1 MTEKKKGRWLLPAS
15 LVVILAVVAAAM
27 IGSVTRAKPLPT
39 PHEAMRK
46 AVDSLEPL
54 PDPVTLGVLG
64 QGEMGGERFGVSGNL
79 NLQTGKN
86 GLELSLT
93 DFTLGYEDGSTDL
106 EVYINSEVAAVHIPE
121 LLGETWYGVDFM
133 KGLKVQATEVVSEE
147 LVDWYFDDGGLS
159 EAQAAVKELRAAL
172 AKIKQ
177 VGLSEG
183 EKGSLW
189 AFFAKL
195 EGDCRRQEDG
205 DGYVLQFSATGEQIA
220 DLLNDYN
227 WKVPF
232 NTSEPAPADPA
243 HSVMITPTDS
253 RFTFHVDS
261 RYRLTYLDITP
272 QGSDQPFL
280 MLDLGDPD
288 EPSPRLEVQWW
299 NGNSIELAFTI
310 SDGTTL
316 TAPKFTNA
324 FDLLNL
330 LSLGE

>member
-15 LVVILAVVAAAM
+15 LVLILAVVAAAM
-27 IGSVTRAKPLPT
+27 ICAVTRPKPLPT

-93 DFTLGYEDGSTDL
+93 DFTLGYEEGSTDL
-106 EVYINSEVAAVHIPE
+106 EVYINGEVAAVHIPE
-121 LLGETWYGVDFM
+121 LLGDTWYGVDFM

-147 LVDWYFDDGGLS
+147 LVDWYFDDGQLE
-159 EAQAAVKELRAAL
+159 EARAAIDELRAQLVGVHEIGLDSVDTMRLQTFFQQLSGETVRTENGYDLHFTASPPQVNTL
-172 AKIKQ
+172 LDPTGQIKLFTTQSELSQ
-177 VGLSEG
+177 VV
-183 EKGSLW
+183 
-189 AFFAKL
+189 
-195 EGDCRRQEDG
+195 D
-205 DGYVLQFSATGEQIA
+205 
-220 DLLNDYN
+220 
-227 WKVPF
+227 
-232 NTSEPAPADPA
+232 
-243 HSVMITPTDS
+243 ITA
-253 RFTFHVDS
+253 HVDE
-261 RYRLTYLDITP
+261 RQRLLGTDVTCDSFTLL
-272 QGSDQPFL
+272 F
-280 MLDLGDPD
+280 DLGDPD
-288 EPSPRLEVQWW
+288 EPTPRLELRW
-299 NGNSIELAFTI
+299 GESKANSLELAFTV
-310 SDGTTL
+310 SEGTAF